1 MIDCSHA
8 NSRYKHE
15 MQLLVMQNIVN
26 QILEGNKTIK
36 ALMLESNLYAGA
48 QPSTGGVA
56 ELRYGVWIT
65 DQCISWETTEH
76 SLSSMREKLRYVL
89 QERKHAGERPP
100 IVDVAIP
107 VPPASRSQT
116 KDRPVNVCTSTMPA
130 FVLGD
135 CLKLAANAGYQGVEL
150 RVHDNYHITLS
161 QLISQC
167 GQIKRIIE
175 ANRLDLRVY
184 NTYYGVTDSDAVDAL
199 IHICKRTGVR
209 YFSVTLPVA
218 GKADVR
224 TQAFEEAVVPSYEDR
239 ARPGEVLRSVK
250 ARLRSIAKRAK
261 TAGVCALLEIHWGTV
276 MSSFTSAHYLAGDL
290 DPDAVAIT
298 FDPANMVIEGKEDW
312 EYGLEL
318 LREHV
323 ANVHIKN
330 VSWLRE
336 SDSWKWCWDRLQ
348 QGMVNWPQLFCLLS
362 EADYRGM
369 FAMEDFRV
377 PRNFDEALGHLRGL
391 REETRFLLRQSAFR
405 QAPRPGADLDL
416 EEAARI
422 CERAN

>member
-1 MIDCSHA
+1 
-8 NSRYKHE
+8 
-15 MQLLVMQNIVN
+15 
-26 QILEGNKTIK
+26 
-36 ALMLESNLYAGA
+36 
-48 QPSTGGVA
+48 
-56 ELRYGVWIT
+56 
-65 DQCISWETTEH
+65 
-76 SLSSMREKLRYVL
+76 
-89 QERKHAGERPP
+89 
-100 IVDVAIP
+100 
-107 VPPASRSQT
+107 
-116 KDRPVNVCTSTMPA
+116 MPA
-130 FVLGD
+130 FALDD

-150 RVHDNYHITLS
+150 RVHNNYHISLPR
-161 QLISQC
+161 LYYQC
-167 GQIKRIIE
+167 DEIKRRIE
-175 ANRLDLRVY
+175 GYKLALSVY
-184 NTYYGVTDSDAVDAL
+184 NTYYGVTDACAIDTL
-199 IHICKRTGVR
+199 IRVCQRTGVR
-209 YFSVTLPVA
+209 YFRLTLPVA
-218 GKADVR
+218 GKGDVR
-224 TQAFEEAVVPSYEDR
+224 TQAFEEAVLPSYEYR
-239 ARPGEVLRSVK
+239 GKPMEILLSVK
-250 ARLRSIAKRAK
+250 ASLQSLARRAK
-261 TAGVCALLEIHWGTV
+261 AAGVTALVEIHWGTV
-276 MSSFTSAHYLAGDL
+276 MSSFTSAHYLVGDL
-290 DPDAVAIT
+290 DPDAVAVT